1 MEAGGGGGRRLG
13 GGRQAR
19 QLRQV
24 GERGGGRRVGAEEV
38 RVGARN

>member
-1 MEAGGGGGRRLG
+1 MEAGGGGGG
-13 GGRQAR
+13 WQAR

-24 GERGGGRRVGAEEV
+24 GERGGRRRVGAKEV